1 MQKTIIKDAFIKT
14 LPILVSYMVL
24 GFGFGI
30 LLRTAGYGLL
40 WAMAMSI
47 FIYAGSMQFVGVSLI
62 TGPATIV
69 MTILTTIMVNARHLF
84 YSISMIKKYQDAG
97 KIKPYLAFALTD
109 ETYAVLSNEDYKD
122 QDNQYLFYFLVSI
135 FNQSYWVIGT
145 MLGSIFHQVLPFNTA
160 GIEFSMTA
168 LFIAAFTEGW
178 VRGKN
183 RVPAILGLTITL
195 ACRLVF
201 GQEIFLIPAM
211 LIITMAL
218 IILRPKL
225 EVTYE

>member
-122 QDNQYLFYFLVSI
+122 Q
-135 FNQSYWVIGT
+135 
-145 MLGSIFHQVLPFNTA
+145 
-160 GIEFSMTA
+160 
-168 LFIAAFTEGW
+168 
-178 VRGKN
+178 
-183 RVPAILGLTITL
+183 
-195 ACRLVF
+195 
-201 GQEIFLIPAM
+201 
-211 LIITMAL
+211 
-218 IILRPKL
+218 
-225 EVTYE
+225 

>member
-1 MQKTIIKDAFIKT
+1 
-14 LPILVSYMVL
+14 
-24 GFGFGI
+24 
-30 LLRTAGYGLL
+30 
-40 WAMAMSI
+40 
-47 FIYAGSMQFVGVSLI
+47 
-62 TGPATIV
+62 
-69 MTILTTIMVNARHLF
+69 
-84 YSISMIKKYQDAG
+84 
-97 KIKPYLAFALTD
+97 
-109 ETYAVLSNEDYKD
+109 
-122 QDNQYLFYFLVSI
+122 
-135 FNQSYWVIGT
+135 
-145 MLGSIFHQVLPFNTA
+145 
-160 GIEFSMTA
+160 MTA